1 MYNKIP
7 QDLYQICYI
16 TFPKRNVLRTS
27 VAYEIH
33 LIMNSGKKQ
42 EYFYIIIMKDMG
54 TCGMYAHFIVI
65 ITHTHYIYTHTK
77 VSIQGCMYVCN
88 MY

>member
-33 LIMNSGKKQ
+33 LIMNSGKKHKGISTSY
-42 EYFYIIIMKDMG
+42 ERHGHMWDVCSFYSHNH
-54 TCGMYAHFIVI
+54 TYALYI
-65 ITHTHYIYTHTK
+65 HTYKSKYTRL
-77 VSIQGCMYVCN
+77 YVCV
-88 MY
+88 